1 VIVNLLTIYDENYVF
16 VRTYESDIEDETATC
31 GTGSVAAAVAL
42 FIKNSFNQE
51 KNPYK
56 YTAYVKYGK
65 MTITFKSNTEY
76 IYDMSLEGPTRLV
89 FDGKIKCICSK

>member
-65 MTITFKSNTEY
+65 
-76 IYDMSLEGPTRLV
+76 
-89 FDGKIKCICSK
+89 